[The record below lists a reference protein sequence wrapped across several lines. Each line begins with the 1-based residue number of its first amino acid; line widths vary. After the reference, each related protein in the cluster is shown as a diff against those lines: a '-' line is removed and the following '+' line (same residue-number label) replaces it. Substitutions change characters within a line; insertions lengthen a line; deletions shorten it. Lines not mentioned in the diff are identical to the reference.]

1 MANLAVGA
9 CAGMPDRA
17 DHLSSKSQPSS
28 AALSHELH
36 HADLDY
42 RSLALHAGL
51 LHSMTV
57 EAKQRAARLTILLF
71 AAMER
76 QDHEPH

>member
-1 MANLAVGA
+1 MVYLAVGA

-17 DHLSSKSQPSS
+17 DHLSSNSQPSS
-28 AALSHELH
+28 AVLSHELH
-36 HADLDY
+36 DADLDY

-57 EAKQRAARLTILLF
+57 EAKQRAARLTNLLF